1 MTKLLKYLAIV
12 IATFIAFVLFDNRH
26 ATNMTFRQKILK
38 TLYPAILFFSKLTG
52 SKASINKN
60 KTNMQPQFSFYNLN
74 DTLNN
79 GTPFSFDTLK
89 GKKILLVNTA
99 SNCGYTNQYEALQS
113 LHQQYGNKLVVIGF
127 PSNDFK
133 EQEKGNDEEIASFC
147 KLNYGV
153 TFLLMKKS
161 GVLKNNQQNK
171 VFQWL
176 TVIEQNGWNDAPPTW
191 NFNKYLVNENGVL
204 THVFEPGIS
213 PLSQE
218 VIEAINQ

>member
-1 MTKLLKYLAIV
+1 MNKFIKYFAIG
-12 IATFIAFVLFDNRH
+12 IATFIAYVLFDNRNT
-26 ATNMTFRQKILK
+26 TNLSFRQKVLK

-52 SKASINKN
+52 SKSSIKKN
-60 KTNMQPQFSFYNLN
+60 DSKMQPSTSFYTLN

-79 GTPFSFDTLK
+79 GTIFNFDSLK
-89 GKKILLVNTA
+89 GKKVLIVNTA
-99 SNCGYTNQYEALQS
+99 SNCGYTNQYEALQT

-133 EQEKGNDEEIASFC
+133 EQEKGNDDEIASFC
-147 KLNYGV
+147 KINYGV

-161 GVLKNNQQNK
+161 GVLKNSQQNK

-176 TVIEQNGWNDAPPTW
+176 TSIEQNGWNDAPPTW
-191 NFNKYLVNENGVL
+191 NFNKYLINEQGIL

-213 PLSQE
+213 PLDTE
-218 VIEAINQ
+218 VVESITK

>member
-26 ATNMTFRQKILK
+26 STNMTFRQKILK

-79 GTPFSFDTLK
+79 GTLFSFDTLK

-113 LHQQYGNKLVVIGF
+113 LHQQYGHKLVIIGF

>member
-1 MTKLLKYLAIV
+1 MIKFLKYLAIA
-12 IATFIAFVLFDNRH
+12 ITTFIAFVLFDNRN
-26 ATNMTFRQKILK
+26 ATNMTFRQKVLK

-52 SKASINKN
+52 SKSSINKN
-60 KTNMQPQFSFYNLN
+60 KSKMQPQTSFYSLH

-79 GTPFSFDTLK
+79 GSTFSFDSLK
-89 GKKILLVNTA
+89 GKKVLIVNTA

-113 LHQQYGNKLVVIGF
+113 LHQQYANKLVVIGF

-133 EQEKGNDEEIASFC
+133 EQEKGNDDAIANFC

-153 TFLLMKKS
+153 TFMLMKKS

-176 TVIEQNGWNDAPPTW
+176 TTIEQNGWNDAPPSW
-191 NFNKYLVNENGVL
+191 NFNKFLVNEDGLL

-213 PLSQE
+213 PLDQE
-218 VIEAINQ
+218 VIDAINE

>member
-1 MTKLLKYLAIV
+1 MTKLLKYIAIV
-12 IATFIAFVLFDNRH
+12 MATFIAFVLFDNRH
-26 ATNMTFRQKILK
+26 STNMTFRQKILK

-79 GTPFSFDTLK
+79 GTLFSFDTLK

-176 TVIEQNGWNDAPPTW
+176 TAIEQNGWNDAPPTW
-191 NFNKYLVNENGVL
+191 NFNKYLVNENGIL

>member
-1 MTKLLKYLAIV
+1 MTKLLKYLAIA

-79 GTPFSFDTLK
+79 GTLFSFDTLK